1 MRLPRFVSYPLVF
14 LTAAVWVTGCAAR
27 QLMVK
32 EFVGVV
38 QTGLPAIEQEQD
50 LQLLAHSLPAH
61 IKLLETL
68 LASDPHNVDLLVL
81 LARLYGGY
89 AFAVLETEFEARHL
103 DQPSVLSLTRGN
115 DALEDAMARYFERG
129 ANYALQA
136 LEVRHTQA
144 RFELERPQSA
154 DLFFKSL
161 SIEDVP
167 ALFWYGFNLG
177 GYVQHRLDAVT
188 ALAKAHLVELTMQ
201 RVVALDEAYYQGS
214 AHLVLLAYYAARSPM
229 TGGNPNQA
237 AYHYQR
243 HKNIVSRPMGLRQ
256 LYWARY
262 VLVLRQERQL
272 FVQQLTQVEQSV
284 ASGKASGLLA
294 SVAATRAR
302 IYLEAV
308 DQFFD

>member
-1 MRLPRFVSYPLVF
+1 MRLPRFVSYL
-14 LTAAVWVTGCAAR
+14 LALLAAAWVTGCTAR

-32 EFVGVV
+32 EFVGMV
-38 QTGLPAIEQEQD
+38 QTGLPAVEQEQD

-61 IKLLETL
+61 IKLLETV
-68 LASDPHNVDLLVL
+68 LASDPHNADLLVL

-103 DQPSVLSLTRGN
+103 DQPSVLSLALGN

-129 ANYALQA
+129 ANYALRA
-136 LEVRHTQA
+136 LEARHTQA
-144 RFELERPQSA
+144 RLELERPQSA
-154 DLFFKSL
+154 DLLLKSL

-188 ALAKAHLVELTMQ
+188 ALAKAHLVEQTMH

-243 HKNIVSRPMGLRQ
+243 HQNIVPRPMGLRR
-256 LYWARY
+256 LFWARY

-272 FVQQLTQVEQSV
+272 FVRQLTEVGKSV
-284 ASGKASGLLA
+284 PSGKVGGLLA

-302 IYLEAV
+302 IYLGAV